1 MTTPARPGSF
11 TGATDNAAS
20 GGLFTD
26 TLIDGIPDIVGADVA
41 RAETAA
47 TNAETSATGA
57 ATSATNA
64 ATSETNAGASAT
76 SASTSATNAA
86 TSATNAATSASTTAA
101 DAATATVKASEAA
114 TSATNAASSETAAA
128 GSATSASSSATSATS
143 SANTAV
149 TSASAAGTSET
160 NAATSATNSANSA
173 TASAN
178 SASASASSATASA
191 NSATASQT
199 AQTAAELAE
208 TNAETAETNA
218 ETAETGAATSATNAA
233 NSASAASTSETN
245 AATSAT
251 NSANSATASAT
262 SATASANSATAAA
275 ASEAAAAGYVDNF
288 DDKYLGAKTSD
299 PTVDNDGDPLTDGA
313 LYYNTTDNRMKV
325 YDLGTTTWLLLAP
338 TNAEQINI
346 NTVANDI
353 TNVNT
358 VATNITDVNSFA
370 DTYFI
375 SATAPASPTTGDLWF
390 DTANSIMK
398 VYDGSG
404 FVNAGS
410 SVNGTSARYD
420 YTATAGQTTF
430 AAVYDTGYVDVYL
443 NGVKL
448 APTDFTATNGSTIVL
463 TTGAALNDTVGIV
476 GYGTFSVASA
486 VTLPDNVKATF
497 GAGNDLEIYHNGSHS
512 FITDNGDGDL
522 YIRGSDNIRLQVRN
536 SGDTAWTNA
545 IKADDGAA
553 TSLMFDGSTKLAT
566 TASGINVTG
575 TVVSDGLAVDGTAE
589 IRSTGP
595 TQLLIE
601 DTDNGFAATTLSVEN
616 GGRDFHINTP
626 QDIVLKQGGTIAQK
640 IFTGGDISFYD
651 NTGVSQ
657 GFYWDAD
664 QQSLG
669 LGTTTPDS
677 LLELYK
683 AGTSELMIGSDNAGT
698 AQLSFYEGNSSTKEG
713 FLKYDGAS
721 NNVVLGT
728 SGAANAVVVARDT
741 GNVGIGKTPSTIL
754 DVEGANINFASS
766 ENGILNVFS
775 NDATA
780 VNKGGSISLGG
791 NSESGSLGFAMIKG
805 AKESTDAGYLA
816 FGTRSAAANSTER
829 LRILSNGNIG
839 IATTAPNFPLSFG
852 ANIGKTI
859 ALFENA
865 GSSVYGIGM
874 GGAGSAG
881 DPYRTKLFS
890 NGAERIA
897 ITDAGLVGI
906 GTASP
911 LQKLTVEGTANNQNS
926 EIKITASG
934 VASGYLGSNSDGLN
948 IGTDSHGIVFKT
960 GVTGGG
966 SVGATG
972 SERMRIDSS
981 GRVLTFKTT
990 SGLTNAGVEH
1000 NFTNAGGYLGVTSE
1014 AIPVYINR
1022 APSDGGLIHF
1032 RQNNNQEGSISVSG
1046 TTVSYNGG
1054 HLSRWSQ
1061 LADNTRDGSIVKGT
1075 VMTNL
1080 DQMAEWT
1087 DEGVTEEN
1095 EQLNCMAVSSVEG
1108 DANVAGVFV
1117 NWDNDD
1123 DIYTNDMNVAMTGDM
1138 IIRIAQGTTV
1148 ARGDLLMSAGNG
1160 TAKPQGD
1167 DIVRSKTIAK
1177 VTSTNVSHIYDDG
1190 SYCVPC
1196 VLMAC

>member
-64 ATSETNAGASAT
+64 ATSETNASASAT
-76 SASTSATNAA
+76 SASTSSANAA

-101 DAATATVKASEAA
+101 DAATATTKAGEAA

-173 TASAN
+173 TASAS

-218 ETAETGAATSATNAA
+218 ETAEAGAATSATNAA

-251 NSANSATASAT
+251 NSANSATASAN

-325 YDLGTTTWLLLAP
+325 YDLGTTTWLFLAP
-338 TNAEQINI
+338 TNAEQTNI

-375 SATAPASPTTGDLWF
+375 SATAPGSPTTGDLWF

-463 TTGAALNDTVGIV
+463 ATGAALNDTVGIV

-486 VTLPDNVKATF
+486 IALPDNVKATF
-497 GAGNDLEIYHNGSHS
+497 GDSADLQIYHDGTDSVIKDTGTGNLVLTSNGGGIFLRNNEETETYANFNNNGSVQLRY
-512 FITDNGDGDL
+512 DN
-522 YIRGSDNIRLQVRN
+522 S
-536 SGDTAWTNA
+536 A
-545 IKADDGAA
+545 K
-553 TSLMFDGSTKLAT
+553 FET
-566 TASGINVTG
+566 TATGVDVTG
-575 TVVSDGLAVDGTAE
+575 TVTADGLTV
-589 IRSTGP
+589 
-595 TQLLIE
+595 
-601 DTDNGFAATTLSVEN
+601 DTDTLYVDSTNNRVGIVNASPSTPLDVVGTGQFTNTSAGASATAIKLQN
-616 GGRDFHINTP
+616 
-626 QDIVLKQGGTIAQK
+626 L
-640 IFTGGDISFYD
+640 D
-651 NTGVSQ
+651 NT
-657 GFYWDAD
+657 
-664 QQSLG
+664 
-669 LGTTTPDS
+669 
-677 LLELYK
+677 
-683 AGTSELMIGSDNAGT
+683 IGSATSLDFAPYGNGT
-698 AQLSFYEGNSSTKEG
+698 VTDRIEGGHDGSNKFSLRFHTYSSGLAER
-713 FLKYDGAS
+713 LRIDGD
-721 NNVVLGT
+721 GK
-728 SGAANAVVVARDT
+728 
-741 GNVGIGKTPSTIL
+741 VGIGTASPSTIL

-780 VNKGGSISLGG
+780 VNAGGSISLGG

-816 FGTRSAAANSTER
+816 FGTRTAAANSTER
-829 LRILSNGNIG
+829 LRILSNGN
-839 IATTAPNFPLSFG
+839 
-852 ANIGKTI
+852 
-859 ALFENA
+859 
-865 GSSVYGIGM
+865 
-874 GGAGSAG
+874 
-881 DPYRTKLFS
+881 
-890 NGAERIA
+890 
-897 ITDAGLVGI
+897 VGI
-906 GTASP
+906 GTASAS
-911 LQKLTVEGTANNQNS
+911 QKLTVEGTANNQNS

-972 SERMRIDSS
+972 SERMRILAGGGITFNGDTAAANALDDYEEGTWTATIGDDSGNTS
-981 GRVLTFKTT
+981 TT
-990 SGLTNAGVEH
+990 STGYYTKIGNLVRVHLNVITNISTVGLVA
-1000 NFTNAGGYLGVTSE
+1000 
-1014 AIPVYINR
+1014 
-1022 APSDGGLIHF
+1022 
-1032 RQNNNQEGSISVSG
+1032 
-1046 TTVSYNGG
+1046 
-1054 HLSRWSQ
+1054 
-1061 LADNTRDGSIVKGT
+1061 
-1075 VMTNL
+1075 
-1080 DQMAEWT
+1080 
-1087 DEGVTEEN
+1087 
-1095 EQLNCMAVSSVEG
+1095 G
-1108 DANVAGVFV
+1108 DAIQISGLPYNPTNGNHAGSCYLTRTDF
-1117 NWDNDD
+1117 NGKTQLIPFAKNGTDQ
-1123 DIYTNDMNVAMTGDM
+1123 IRFQTTGDDLNNANTLVSNVLSGVADLTSLV
-1138 IIRIAQGTTV
+1138 IVYHTT
-1148 ARGDLLMSAGNG
+1148 
-1160 TAKPQGD
+1160 
-1167 DIVRSKTIAK
+1167 
-1177 VTSTNVSHIYDDG
+1177 
-1190 SYCVPC
+1190 
-1196 VLMAC
+1196 